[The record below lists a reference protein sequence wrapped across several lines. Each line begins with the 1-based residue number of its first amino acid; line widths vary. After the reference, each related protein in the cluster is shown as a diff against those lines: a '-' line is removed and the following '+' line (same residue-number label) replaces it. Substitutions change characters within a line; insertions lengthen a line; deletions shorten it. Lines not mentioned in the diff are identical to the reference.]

1 MRLILR
7 ALMVMGILLFA
18 TVVGVAVTP
27 KVARAGLAD
36 GGAGSGTISVG
47 VGDGGATPGSPG
59 GGTGSTGGKGGTGT
73 GGAPVRNPWTCTYL
87 KLVLNDIGGFAPG
100 GPTPGSWYSVTCN
113 NSTTGASW
121 TQTEWI
127 ADQAPTSAPPVDP
140 HALALEALKSL
151 RLPAPTAHFDP
162 AVTSVVNLPTWL
174 WIDNDI
180 WHPQSVT
187 ATAGAVSATAVA
199 TPVSVTWSM
208 GDGGVVT
215 CAGPGLPFVAT
226 EAQGGPG
233 SACTY
238 TYSESSAGQPSPDG
252 NPDDGAFNVQATVA
266 WSVSWSAR
274 GAVGGGS
281 LPGLFSST
289 PYRLR
294 VEQIESI
301 NSEDSAIFGIGRITR
316 SISS

>member
-7 ALMVMGILLFA
+7 VLMALGILLFA
-18 TVVGVAVTP
+18 TLVGATVTP
-27 KVARAGLAD
+27 KVARAGVAL

-47 VGDGGATPGSPG
+47 VGDGGTSPGSPG
-59 GGTGSTGGKGGTGT
+59 GATGGGGTGA
-73 GGAPVRNPWTCTYL
+73 GGAPAPDPWSCTYL
-87 KLVLNDIGGFAPG
+87 KLVLNDVGGFAPG
-100 GPTPGSWYSVTCN
+100 GPTPGSWYSVTCI

-127 ADQAPTSAPPVDP
+127 ADQAPAPAPPVDP

-151 RLPAPTAHFDP
+151 RLPVPTVHFDP
-162 AVTSVVNLPTWL
+162 EGTSVVNLPTWL

-180 WHPQSVT
+180 WHTQSVT

-208 GDGGVVT
+208 GNGGVVT
-215 CAGPGLPFVAT
+215 CGGPGLPFVAS

-233 SACTY
+233 SPCTY
-238 TYSESSAGQPSPDG
+238 TYRESSAGQPSPDG
-252 NPDDGAFNVQATVA
+252 NPDDGAFDVQATVA
-266 WSVSWSAR
+266 WSVSWSAQ
-274 GAVGGGS
+274 GAFGGGA
-281 LPGLFSST
+281 LPGLYTST
-289 PYRLR
+289 SDRLR

-301 NSEDSAIFGIGRITR
+301 NSEDSAVRGPGSMTR
-316 SISS
+316 PTSS

>member
-1 MRLILR
+1 MRLMLR
-7 ALMVMGILLFA
+7 VLMALGILLFA
-18 TVVGVAVTP
+18 TLVGAAVAP
-27 KVARAGLAD
+27 KVARAGVAV
-36 GGAGSGTISVG
+36 GGEGSGTIGVG

-59 GGTGSTGGKGGTGT
+59 GVTGATGGNGGTGA
-73 GGAPVRNPWTCTYL
+73 GGAPAPDPWSCTYL
-87 KLVLNDIGGFAPG
+87 KLELNDVGGFAPG
-100 GPTPGSWYSVTCN
+100 GPTPGSWYSVTCI
-113 NSTTGASW
+113 NSTTGVSW

-127 ADQAPTSAPPVDP
+127 ADQAPAAPPQVDP

-151 RLPAPTAHFDP
+151 RLPAPTVHFDP
-162 AVTSVVNLPTWL
+162 AGTSVVNLPTWL

-180 WHPQSVT
+180 WRTQSVT
-187 ATAGAVSATAVA
+187 ATAGTVSATAVA

-215 CAGPGLPFVAT
+215 CGGPGLPFVAS

-233 SACTY
+233 SPCTY

-252 NPDDGAFNVQATVA
+252 NPDDGAFSVQATVA
-266 WSVSWSAR
+266 WSVSWSAQ
-274 GAVGGGS
+274 GAVGGGALPS
-281 LPGLFSST
+281 LYTSAS
-289 PYRLR
+289 YRLR

-301 NSEDSAIFGIGRITR
+301 NSEDSSILGAGSITR